1 MDWIASQQLS
11 DQLSENASISFVVGA
26 QQQGL
31 TSSCHDVFGL
41 AILISV
47 QVVSGKKKNQ
57 QKPEGMLS
65 QSAASTSGRFCW
77 HPFSCIVK
85 YGIYWP
91 LLVLPPIYVSSLG

>member
-47 QVVSGKKKNQ
+47 QVVSGKKKTNKNQ
-57 QKPEGMLS
+57 KE
-65 QSAASTSGRFCW
+65 C
-77 HPFSCIVK
+77 
-85 YGIYWP
+85 
-91 LLVLPPIYVSSLG
+91 